1 MDPLPNKIFFQ
12 GINPKLIP
20 KLIVLLVFVITF
32 TAIEASAQLA
42 DDQYTLRVRTE
53 PNILFI
59 GGGGSFISG
68 TMVTIDE
75 APERWNEYSF
85 VGWKIDGRWAQGNPI
100 TIRMDAGH
108 SAVAIYNKEMVGS
121 INVDSIPRIS
131 EITVDGTIYLPD
143 ELPIS
148 FSWPEGSTHIISSPG
163 IIKQSP
169 ETRYIFDSWKD
180 KSTQNDR
187 TVTIG
192 SETQEFIALFKTQ
205 HFLKPITEYG
215 RVIGGGW
222 QDEGRTALFEIE
234 SEIILDKKSD
244 NIRYVFESWDFGDY
258 ENSAS
263 NSIDIT
269 QPVTVKAHWTP
280 EFKLDLKTSVPDYN
294 LFGTGWYP
302 VAKQLALIAEEE
314 LESSDADTKYVFDKW
329 VSKGPNPVIIP
340 NAQSPTTTITIGEP
354 YVIEATYKESY
365 RVNVWSQYG
374 NPVGGGFYPKGEIAT
389 ISLSQNEV
397 LIQPNK
403 VKKVF
408 QGWNTFGAR
417 TMNQDIALEQTDPVA
432 RNLLVFV
439 DKPLNVTTTWRTQYY
454 LDVQSQEGTAKGSG
468 WYDLGRMVPVSVDQK
483 SAPPGMWSSKV
494 FDRWT
499 GDIESTEANERIII
513 NEPKTVIAEWKI
525 DNTPGI
531 INGVILAGVAGMA
544 VLVYTKTQKN
554 KAKSAKTVME
564 NLPFEKFL
572 SLRNKKPENTPSF
585 YNKPK
590 RNILDWLLGRE

>member
-20 KLIVLLVFVITF
+20 KLVVLLVFVITF

-42 DDQYTLRVRTE
+42 DEYTLRVRTE
-53 PNILFI
+53 PNILFL
-59 GGGGSFISG
+59 GGGGSFTAG
-68 TMVTIDE
+68 TIVILDE
-75 APERWNEYSF
+75 APDRWNEYSF
-85 VGWKIDGRWAQGNPI
+85 VGWKIDGMWAEGNPI
-100 TIRMDAGH
+100 TIRMDKGH
-108 SAVAIYNKEMVGS
+108 TAVAVYSKEIGGS
-121 INVDSIPRIS
+121 VIVDTIPRIS
-131 EITVDGTIYLPD
+131 EITVDGTIYLPE

-148 FSWPEGSTHIISSPG
+148 FSWPEGSTHIISSPR
-163 IIKQSP
+163 IIKESP
-169 ETRYIFDSWKD
+169 ETRYVFDSWKD
-180 KSTQNDR
+180 KSIEIDR
-187 TVTIG
+187 TVTITT
-192 SETQEFIALFKTQ
+192 ETREFIALFKTQ

-222 QDEGRTALFEIE
+222 QDAGRTALFELE
-234 SEIILDKKSD
+234 SDIVFDKKSD
-244 NIRYVFESWDFGDY
+244 NIRYVFESWDYGDY
-258 ENSAS
+258 ENSPS
-263 NSIDIT
+263 NSIDIIE
-269 QPVTVKAHWTP
+269 PVTVKANWTP
-280 EFKLDLKTSVPDYN
+280 QFKLDLKTSVPDYD

-302 VAKQLALIAEEE
+302 EAKQLALIAEEE
-314 LESSDADTKYVFDKW
+314 LESSDADIKYVFDKW

-389 ISLSQNEV
+389 ITLSQNEV

-403 VKKVF
+403 IKKVF

-417 TMNQDIALEQTDPVA
+417 TMNQDISLEQTDLIA

-439 DKPLNVTTTWRTQYY
+439 DKPLNVTTSWRTQYY
-454 LDVQSQEGTAKGSG
+454 LDVQSQEGKAKGSG

-483 SAPPGMWSSKV
+483 SAPAGMWSSKV

-499 GDIESTEANERIII
+499 GDIESTDINERVII
-513 NEPKTVIAEWKI
+513 NEPKTVIAEWRT

-531 INGVILAGVAGMA
+531 INGLILAGVAGMA

-554 KAKSAKTVME
+554 KTKSAKTIME

-590 RNILDWLLGRE
+590 RHILDWLLGRE